1 MMDKEKMNEAV
12 KHLGEL
18 TDEQKKI
25 LEGAQKNPVSE
36 KELFEKLGVDIDSF
50 AAFMKEAIT
59 EEEVFSQEVSAEELS
74 YVAGG
79 KSYPG
84 LCDSAVNINC
94 ARSNY
99 YRIYDNSFP
108 NCNATVEDGS
118 WCYES
123 DACYGNAITYVDL
136 KECAKAWK

>member
-1 MMDKEKMNEAV
+1 MMDKEKINKAV
-12 KHLGEL
+12 EHLGEL

-99 YRIYDNSFP
+99 YRIY
-108 NCNATVEDGS
+108 
-118 WCYES
+118 
-123 DACYGNAITYVDL
+123 AI
-136 KECAKAWK
+136 KF

>member
-1 MMDKEKMNEAV
+1 MIDKDKMNEAV

-59 EEEVFSQEVSAEELS
+59 QLLQQKEEMH
-74 YVAGG
+74 
-79 KSYPG
+79 
-84 LCDSAVNINC
+84 
-94 ARSNY
+94 
-99 YRIYDNSFP
+99 
-108 NCNATVEDGS
+108 
-118 WCYES
+118 
-123 DACYGNAITYVDL
+123 
-136 KECAKAWK
+136 